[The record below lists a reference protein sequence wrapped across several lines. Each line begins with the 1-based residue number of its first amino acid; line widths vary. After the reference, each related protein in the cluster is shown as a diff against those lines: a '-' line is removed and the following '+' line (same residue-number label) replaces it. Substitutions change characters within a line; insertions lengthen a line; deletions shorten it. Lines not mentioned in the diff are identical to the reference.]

1 MYGKGVVM
9 SLVNS
14 VSRAGLTVLASAA
27 LCVGVGEV
35 AHASDA
41 PTDTPA
47 DNPAASESPIINDT
61 ESDAAATTSDVAP
74 STESSTEY
82 GVFDDIVAQT
92 GMAGQHRIQG
102 VYSPLHRHPLRR

>member
-41 PTDTPA
+41 PTDCLLYT
-47 DNPAASESPIINDT
+47 
-61 ESDAAATTSDVAP
+61 SDAAD
-74 STESSTEY
+74 E
-82 GVFDDIVAQT
+82 
-92 GMAGQHRIQG
+92 
-102 VYSPLHRHPLRR
+102 